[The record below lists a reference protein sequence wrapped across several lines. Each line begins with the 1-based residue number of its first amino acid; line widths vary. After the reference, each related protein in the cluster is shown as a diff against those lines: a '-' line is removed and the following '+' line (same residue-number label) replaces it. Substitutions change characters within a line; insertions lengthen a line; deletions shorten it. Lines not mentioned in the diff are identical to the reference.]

1 MHFTRRGGA
10 AAVLAAVGILAVFSG
25 SARPPGGIIVERNQT
40 AKMRDGVALKADIY
54 RPVDAGKYPVLLT
67 RTPYD
72 KAGEAPFGVQ
82 AAQQGYVLIAQDV
95 RGRYSSP
102 GEFYTFKNE
111 GTDGY
116 DTIEWAAALPY
127 SDGRVAM
134 YGGSYVGATQW
145 LPAMLHPPHLVAIAP
160 TVTASNY
167 HDGWAYMGGA
177 LEQWFDE
184 SWSSGLVTDT
194 LRRKS
199 EVGDGLKEMIQT
211 LPVVRYPL
219 LNPVAANTLAPYFK
233 DWVDHPAYDDYWKQW
248 SIEDHH
254 ADVRVPAYNTG
265 GWYDI
270 FLRGTLRNYAG
281 MQKNG
286 GSPEAR
292 AGQHLLIGPWYH
304 GPFGSKTGDVDF
316 GPSAS
321 IDTLGLGYGG
331 VLRWYD
337 FLLKHVDNEFATQK
351 PVRIFVMGK
360 NAWREESNWPLE
372 RAQSTHFY
380 LHSGGKANSEK
391 GDGALTTAA
400 PGAGEAHDSFTYD
413 PANPVP
419 TRGGGLCCPN
429 DVLPSGA
436 FDQRSNEE
444 RTDVLVYSTPA
455 LAKDTEVTGPIRVEL
470 YIKSS
475 AVDTDFTAKLVD
487 VGPDGYARNLIDGIQ
502 RARYRDS
509 AEKAELMK
517 PGEVYRLS
525 LDLAGTSNVFL
536 AGHRIRV
543 EISSSN
549 FPRFNRNLNTEDDP
563 GHGTKWVTATNSVLH
578 DAQHPSSVILP
589 IVP

>member
-1 MHFTRRGGA
+1 MKFTRGGA
-10 AAVLAAVGILAVFSG
+10 AVLVAIAGLAVFSG
-25 SARPPGGIIVERNQT
+25 SARPPGGIIMERDQT
-40 AKMRDGVALKADIY
+40 ARMRDGVALNADVY
-54 RPVDAGKYPVLLT
+54 RPSDDGKYSVLLV

-72 KAGEAPFGVQ
+72 KAGQSAFGVK

-95 RGRYSSP
+95 RGRFSSP

-111 GTDGY
+111 GPDGY

-127 SDGRVAM
+127 SDGRVVM
-134 YGGSYVGATQW
+134 YSGSYVGATQW
-145 LPAMLHPPHLVAIAP
+145 LPAILHPPHLVAIAP

-167 HDGWAYMGGA
+167 HDGWVYMGGA

-184 SWSSGLVTDT
+184 SWTSGLVTDT
-194 LRRKS
+194 LKRKS
-199 EVGDGLKEMIQT
+199 TAAGELKEMIQT
-211 LPVVRYPL
+211 LPVENYV
-219 LNPVAANTLAPYFK
+219 PVAPAAANTLAPYFK

-254 ADVRVPAYNTG
+254 ADVRVPALNIG

-270 FLRGTLRNYAG
+270 FLRGTLRNYVG
-281 MQKNG
+281 MKKNG
-286 GSPEAR
+286 GTPEAR
-292 AGQHLLIGPWYH
+292 AGQRLLIGPWYH

-316 GPSAS
+316 GPSAAM
-321 IDTLGLGYGG
+321 DTQAA

-337 FLLKHVDNEFATQK
+337 FLLKHADNEFATQK
-351 PVRIFVMGK
+351 PVKIFVMGK
-360 NAWREESNWPLE
+360 NVWREEDAWPLE
-372 RAQSTHFY
+372 RARPTHFY
-380 LHSGGKANSEK
+380 FHSTGKANSGK
-391 GDGALTTAA
+391 GDGGLSTAA
-400 PGAGEAHDSFTYD
+400 PGGGEAHDSFAYD
-413 PANPVP
+413 PGNPVP

-429 DVLPSGA
+429 EVLPSGA
-436 FDQRSNEE
+436 FDQRAVEDRS
-444 RTDVLVYSTPA
+444 DVLVYSTPA
-455 LAKDTEVTGPIRVEL
+455 LEKDTEVTGPISVDL

-549 FPRFNRNLNTEDDP
+549 FPRFNRNLNTEEDP

>member
-1 MHFTRRGGA
+1 MNRKPCG
-10 AAVLAAVGILAVFSG
+10 VLLVVVFGILMAVASLP
-25 SARPPGGIIVERNQT
+25 AHPPGGIIVERNRV
-40 AKMRDGVALKADIY
+40 AKMRDGLELNADVY
-54 RPVDAGKYPVLLT
+54 RPADPGKYPVLLT

-72 KAGEAPFGVQ
+72 KAGENGFGVE

-95 RGRYSSP
+95 RGRFSSP

-111 GTDGY
+111 GADGY

-127 SDGRVAM
+127 SDGRVVM
-134 YGGSYVGATQW
+134 YSGSYVGATQW
-145 LPAMLHPPHLVAIAP
+145 LPAILHPPHLVAIAP

-184 SWSSGLVTDT
+184 SWASGLAIDT
-194 LRRKS
+194 LKRKS
-199 EVGDGLKEMIQT
+199 TPTAALKEMIQT
-211 LPVVRYPL
+211 LPVENYV
-219 LNPVAANTLAPYFK
+219 PVAPAAANTLAPYFK

-254 ADVRVPAYNTG
+254 GDVRVPAFNIG

-270 FLRGTLRNYAG
+270 FLRGTLRNYVG
-281 MQKNG
+281 MVKNG
-286 GSPEAR
+286 GTPEAR
-292 AGQHLLIGPWYH
+292 QGQHLLIGPWYH

-316 GPSAS
+316 GPSAAM
-321 IDTLGLGYGG
+321 DTHAA

-337 FLLKHVDNEFATQK
+337 FLLKHADNEYASQK
-351 PVRIFVMGK
+351 PVKIFVMGK
-360 NAWREESNWPLE
+360 NVWREEEAWPLE

-380 LHSGGKANSEK
+380 FHSAGHANSEK
-391 GDGALTTAA
+391 GDGGLSTAA
-400 PGAGEAHDSFTYD
+400 SPASETHDSFTYD

-429 DVLPSGA
+429 DVLASGA
-436 FDQRSNEE
+436 FDQGTIEDRQ
-444 RTDVLVYSTPA
+444 DVLVYSTPA
-455 LAKDTEVTGPIRVEL
+455 LEKDTEVTGPISVDL

-487 VGPDGYARNLIDGIQ
+487 VGPDGFARNLIDGIR

-509 AEKAELMK
+509 AEKAEMMK
-517 PGEVYRLS
+517 PGEVYRLNI
-525 LDLAGTSNVFL
+525 DLAGTSNVFL

-549 FPRFNRNLNTEDDP
+549 FPRFNRNLNTAEDP
-563 GHGTKWVTATNSVLH
+563 GHGTKWVTATNAVLH
-578 DAQHPSSVILP
+578 DAQHPSCVILP

>member
-1 MHFTRRGGA
+1 MKFTPGGV
-10 AAVLAAVGILAVFSG
+10 AVAIAILAVFSG
-25 SARPPGGIIVERNQT
+25 SARPPGGIIVERNQV
-40 AKMRDGVALKADIY
+40 AKMRDGVVLNADVY
-54 RPVDAGKYPVLLT
+54 RPADAGKYPVLLT

-72 KAGEAPFGVQ
+72 KGAENGFAVQ
-82 AAQQGYVLIAQDV
+82 AAQQGYVVIVQDV
-95 RGRYSSP
+95 RGRFSSE

-111 GTDGY
+111 GEDGY

-134 YGGSYVGATQW
+134 YGASYVGATQW
-145 LPAMLHPPHLVAIAP
+145 LPAILNPPHLMAIAP

-194 LRRKS
+194 LKRKS
-199 EVGDGLKEMIQT
+199 TVTDGLKEMIKA
-211 LPVVRYPL
+211 LPVASYAL
-219 LNPVAANTLAPYFK
+219 IDPVPANTLAPYFK
-233 DWVDHPAYDDYWKQW
+233 DWVDHPGYDDYWKQW

-254 ADVRVPAYNTG
+254 RGVRVPAFNIG

-270 FLRGTLRNYAG
+270 FLRGTLRNYVG
-281 MQKNG
+281 MQTNG
-286 GSPEAR
+286 GTPEAR

-304 GPFGSKTGDVDF
+304 GPFKSKAGEVDF
-316 GPSAS
+316 GPSAAM
-321 IDTLGLGYGG
+321 DTQAAT
-331 VLRWYD
+331 LRWYD
-337 FLLKHVDNEFATQK
+337 FLLKHADNEYATQK
-351 PVRIFVMGK
+351 PVKIFVMGK
-360 NAWREESNWPLE
+360 NVWREESSWPLE

-380 LHSGGKANSEK
+380 FHSSGKANSTK
-391 GDGALTTAA
+391 GDGGLTTTA
-400 PGAGEAHDSFTYD
+400 PAAGEAQDSFTYD

-419 TRGGGLCCPN
+419 THGGGLCCPN
-429 DVLPSGA
+429 DVLASGA
-436 FDQRSNEE
+436 FDQRAVEDRS
-444 RTDVLVYSTPA
+444 DVLVYSTLA
-455 LAKDTEVTGPIRVEL
+455 LEKDTEVTGPISVEL
-470 YIKSS
+470 YIKST

-502 RARYRDS
+502 RARYRNNPN
-509 AEKAELMK
+509 AEKAEMMK

-549 FPRFNRNLNTEDDP
+549 FPRFNRNLNTAADP